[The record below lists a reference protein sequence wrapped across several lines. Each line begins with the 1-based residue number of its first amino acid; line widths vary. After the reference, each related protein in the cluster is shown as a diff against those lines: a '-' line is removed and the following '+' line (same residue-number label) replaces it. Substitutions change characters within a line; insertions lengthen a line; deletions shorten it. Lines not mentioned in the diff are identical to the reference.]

1 MHSRAR
7 PTRDPT
13 SSRARPVSM
22 AFSSFEHNLSE
33 SNNRGDP
40 DLNRRSTIIVEGD
53 PDLNRRSTII
63 VEGTQTASTE
73 IDPEFAYPDGNIEL
87 QASTHIFQVHE
98 FQLAKFVKLAEL
110 IRQARDRG
118 EVTSG
123 PERRVK
129 VSIQCTGRLRS
140 KDIRHT
146 LQVIYSSFVS
156 GRVPPTFDAVALI
169 STLRVA
175 TLYQNPD
182 LREFAISQLQSKFVI
197 SPTYRIAL
205 SDELFIPDWE
215 APDLREFAISQLQS
229 KFVISPTYRIALS
242 DELFIPDW
250 EAPAFTE
257 LCRRPEPI
265 SEKEASILGI
275 ARTVQVARLRE
286 AEQRHQYTSLID
298 QAIKDPFLSS
308 DGTLKKD
315 KLQAAAEQTLKHSSL
330 PACDCRAQVDGRNEE
345 NSTYTW
351 PWGAESNYNRRNSSA
366 YGSSTQ
372 RNAPESLSVIPCRV
386 HQLAPPIASESRAL
400 YKHLSGA
407 LGRLAT
413 LKRTVSTNMRGLPG
427 SDKEYSVEKEIKQAN
442 WVRKVER
449 L

>member
-1 MHSRAR
+1 MHPRTRPAR
-7 PTRDPT
+7 NPT
-13 SSRARPVSM
+13 SPQARPVSM
-22 AFSSFEHNLSE
+22 AFSSFGHDLSE

-40 DLNRRSTIIVEGD
+40 DLNRRSTVIVE
-53 PDLNRRSTII
+53 SAQATTI
-63 VEGTQTASTE
+63 EL
-73 IDPEFAYPDGNIEL
+73 DPEFAYPDGNVEL
-87 QASTHIFQVHE
+87 QASTHIFWVHE

-118 EVTSG
+118 ETTIG
-123 PERRVK
+123 PEHRVK

-156 GRVPPTFDAVALI
+156 GRAPPTFDAVALI

-175 TLYQNPD
+175 TLYQNSD
-182 LREFAISQLQSKFVI
+182 LREFS
-197 SPTYRIAL
+197 
-205 SDELFIPDWE
+205 
-215 APDLREFAISQLQS
+215 ISQLQS

-250 EAPAFTE
+250 EAPAFVE

-286 AEQRHQYTSLID
+286 AEQRHQYTSLVY
-298 QAIKDPFLSS
+298 QATTDPFLSN
-308 DGTLKKD
+308 DGTVKKD
-315 KLQAAAEQTLKHSSL
+315 KLQATAEQTLKHSSL
-330 PACDCRAQVDGRNEE
+330 PVCDCRAQVDNRNEG
-345 NSTYTW
+345 NSTYGW
-351 PWGAESNYNRRNSSA
+351 WGPNHNRRNSST
-366 YGSSTQ
+366 YGSSAQDTTF
-372 RNAPESLSVIPCRV
+372 ESLSVVPCRI
-386 HQLAPPIASESRAL
+386 HQLAPPIASESRVL

-413 LKRTVSTNMRGLPG
+413 LKRAVSTKMRGLPG